1 MRPADPCLSPNP
13 EAHLITRSC
22 RQRGDLA
29 LNIVEVAA
37 NAVMTLSIWLA
48 ARNSGLT
55 WPTGI
60 VGCALFILVFVRN
73 QLYAD
78 ATLQLFF
85 VVTSVVGWWQWSHPR
100 LPDARRERAIT
111 TASPA
116 AIAWMVL
123 AAGGVT
129 GAYGWLLHRFTDAYL
144 PYIDSAVLAL
154 SVIAQCLLMGRKI
167 ETWPFWLIVNTLSVG
182 LFLSRGLPLTA
193 VLYTAYWVNAWYGWW
208 RWRREHS
215 QAILVLSP

>member
-1 MRPADPCLSPNP
+1 M
-13 EAHLITRSC
+13 
-22 RQRGDLA
+22 
-29 LNIVEVAA
+29 EVAA
-37 NAVMTLSIWLA
+37 NAVTTLSIWLA

-85 VVTSVVGWWQWSHPR
+85 VVTSVGGWWQWSHPR

-182 LFLSRGLPLTA
+182 LFLSRGAAGGAGAGSIAKRSSCYLRERDGGSKAIPARPRGGQIRAAPSRTPVADRRSSPPLQSRA
-193 VLYTAYWVNAWYGWW
+193 D
-208 RWRREHS
+208 S
-215 QAILVLSP
+215 QLFEA